1 MSWFRLDDQG
11 AFHAKV
17 VKAGNEAYGAWCR
30 AGQWCS
36 AHGST
41 GFIPIEVAHLLAS
54 KKIWDRALS
63 CGLLDKT
70 DGAGYQIH
78 DFNEYNPTEEQVDA
92 RKARLSAARSAAGK
106 TGGIKSGVAR
116 SGLPSGPSNGEANG
130 EANAKQTRSK
140 HEANTKQTTKQNDEA
155 NTKQNEAPSRP
166 VPSPG
171 REEPAPPF
179 ASMPITAELEF
190 TDEAK
195 AIAAELAITDAF
207 AVWHKF
213 IGMALDRGWTTKNV
227 LGRWRQFCANER
239 KYQAID
245 RAKQPA
251 PDESAK
257 SPARRIFNPQDH
269 Q

>member
-116 SGLPSGPSNGEANG
+116 SGLPSGPSNGEAN
-130 EANAKQTRSK
+130 AKQTRSK
-140 HEANTKQTTKQNDEA
+140 QRSKHEAKRRSKHEA
-155 NTKQNEAPSRP
+155 KRSPVPSRP
-166 VPSPG
+166 VPWERRARPPVCFDAHHGRTRVHRRGQGHSRRAGHHRRLRRLAQVHWDGFGSGLDDQERVGQVAAVLRQRTEIPG
-171 REEPAPPF
+171 HRP
-179 ASMPITAELEF
+179 SQTA
-190 TDEAK
+190 
-195 AIAAELAITDAF
+195 
-207 AVWHKF
+207 
-213 IGMALDRGWTTKNV
+213 G
-227 LGRWRQFCANER
+227 
-239 KYQAID
+239 
-245 RAKQPA
+245 
-251 PDESAK
+251 
-257 SPARRIFNPQDH
+257 AR
-269 Q
+269 